1 VKTTEIIYSVSN
13 RTLRLCEMKLALK
26 DRNDSNNE
34 MMVLALTPKW
44 K

>member
-1 VKTTEIIYSVSN
+1 
-13 RTLRLCEMKLALK
+13 MKLALK